1 IWIKCQHDVLNIYGV
16 KMQDKNSKGALER
29 LLSLFAEVRAGEG
42 VTALMLTLNLFLVLM
57 SYYIAKVVREALIL
71 AEGSAELKSYLSAGQ
86 VVLLLGA
93 VRLYAW
99 LASKFSRKR
108 LINSV
113 NIFFSACLGL
123 FYVLTQLQVPL
134 SVIFFLWVGMF
145 NVMVVAQFW
154 SFANDIYTPEA
165 GKRLFAIVAF
175 GASSG
180 AVAGSYLPSLF
191 IPLVGINQLLL
202 LSGGVLLLS
211 LVLTNYVDAR
221 EKVGE
226 KVNQTVP
233 KVQAE
238 QPVGKEGAFKLLFN
252 NNYLLMIAF
261 LILLLNWVNT
271 TGEYILGRTVKET
284 ADQIALQGSVA
295 NFSAKEFI
303 GKFYADFFT
312 VVNIAGMLIQLFLV
326 SRIFKYFGIR
336 VAILFL
342 PLIAFG
348 GYLLLAYYPILNFVR
363 WAKTAE
369 NSTDYSLNNTVR
381 HALFL
386 PTTRAEKYK
395 AKQAVDSFF
404 HRSGD
409 VLSAVLVF
417 VGVHWFL
424 FETRHFALVNL
435 GLVAIWLFLAVRIGL
450 ENKRLVIQRSQAEG
464 SARSEAG
471 T

>member
-1 IWIKCQHDVLNIYGV
+1 
-16 KMQDKNSKGALER
+16 MQDKNSKGALER

-238 QPVGKEGAFKLLFN
+238 QPVGKEGASKLLFN
-252 NNYLLMIAF
+252 
-261 LILLLNWVNT
+261 
-271 TGEYILGRTVKET
+271 
-284 ADQIALQGSVA
+284 
-295 NFSAKEFI
+295 
-303 GKFYADFFT
+303 
-312 VVNIAGMLIQLFLV
+312 
-326 SRIFKYFGIR
+326 
-336 VAILFL
+336 
-342 PLIAFG
+342 
-348 GYLLLAYYPILNFVR
+348 
-363 WAKTAE
+363 
-369 NSTDYSLNNTVR
+369 
-381 HALFL
+381 
-386 PTTRAEKYK
+386 
-395 AKQAVDSFF
+395 
-404 HRSGD
+404 
-409 VLSAVLVF
+409 
-417 VGVHWFL
+417 
-424 FETRHFALVNL
+424 
-435 GLVAIWLFLAVRIGL
+435 
-450 ENKRLVIQRSQAEG
+450 
-464 SARSEAG
+464 
-471 T
+471 